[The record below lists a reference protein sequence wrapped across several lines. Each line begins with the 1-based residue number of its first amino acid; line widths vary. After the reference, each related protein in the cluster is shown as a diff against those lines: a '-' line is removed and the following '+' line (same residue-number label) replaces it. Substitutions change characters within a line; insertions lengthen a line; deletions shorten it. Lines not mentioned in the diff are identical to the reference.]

1 MSQYVYAVNGDCNV
15 TVLTGF
21 NCKVERFFADVYSGE
36 NTDADPIHSW
46 EAHSEREIA
55 AMLESMGIPMHM
67 EAFSQMNRDSIDSI
81 FDQAEIERRF
91 NVFSTL
97 TVLNSGGV
105 DHVMCAHT
113 SSMVQ

>member
-36 NTDADPIHSW
+36 NTDVDPIHSW
-46 EAHSEREIA
+46 EARSEREIA

-67 EAFSQMNRDSIDSI
+67 DAFSQMSRDSTDSI
-81 FDQAEIERRF
+81 FDQTETERRF

-97 TVLNSGGV
+97 TVLNYGRGQQM
-105 DHVMCAHT
+105 MCART
-113 SSMVQ
+113 SCMVQ